1 MNLNTQTQS
10 SYALPSILMLNEELN
25 SRKQR
30 ILEYAKIPQAKQG
43 YIKMEEQSLSVISS
57 ALADLNS
64 FQMLPIWQ
72 KVDAEICRLTNIY
85 GAIQGWD
92 IRLNR
97 VDNCHYPAQIELNL
111 WEV

>member
-1 MNLNTQTQS
+1 MKLNAQTQS

-30 ILEYAKIPQAKQG
+30 ILDYAKMPQAKQG
-43 YIKMEEQSLSVISS
+43 YIKMEEHSLSVISS
-57 ALADLNS
+57 ALTDLNS

-72 KVDAEICRLTNIY
+72 KVDAEICRLTNLY
-85 GAIQGWD
+85 GTIQGWD
-92 IRLNR
+92 IRLNQ